1 MRLPLA
7 GQITYECFSSTPV
20 PQTDLKHLNPKSLLD
35 KAWLSPRLSL
45 GGKAQIAICFARHRL
60 LSKSVSEDDI
70 TALYF
75 APVKSLRLK

>member
-60 LSKSVSEDDI
+60 AEIAIEKCE
-70 TALYF
+70 
-75 APVKSLRLK
+75 